1 MRCDDEVQ
9 RKRNVSK
16 PNLSKV
22 ERSILSNLDTE
33 LIRFWNISIKKTVLW
48 FSSGEVWSVS
58 FPLMGTDTQHHEK
71 VDHVGLPAH
80 TMLAKTK
87 GDSYL

>member
-22 ERSILSNLDTE
+22 ERSILSNLNTE
-33 LIRFWNISIKKTVLW
+33 LIGFWNISIKKTVLW

-58 FPLMGTDTQHHEK
+58 FPLMGTDAPHQREGRPCRAPCAHHVSK
-71 VDHVGLPAH
+71 NQRG
-80 TMLAKTK
+80 
-87 GDSYL
+87 

>member
-22 ERSILSNLDTE
+22 ERSILSNLNP
-33 LIRFWNISIKKTVLW
+33 RVVSVL
-48 FSSGEVWSVS
+48 
-58 FPLMGTDTQHHEK
+58 
-71 VDHVGLPAH
+71 DHLHKEDRTLVFIGQGLVC
-80 TMLAKTK
+80 
-87 GDSYL
+87 